1 MQMIMTDKVGIF
13 REGAKLEQAVTEL
26 QALVK
31 RSRNI
36 RVGSAG
42 PGPDPRARHRVTA
55 RRRC

>member
-1 MQMIMTDKVGIF
+1 MQGIMTDKVGIF
-13 REGAKLEQAVTEL
+13 REGAKLEQAVAEL

-36 RVGSAG
+36 ARGIGAVRG
-42 PGPDPRARHRVTA
+42 PIPSSSPRTA